1 MNINSMFGAVILL
14 LAALILAYFA
24 KKYSVMALEKT
35 DFDQRLMKWGLSKNE
50 EESATFIDTIGT
62 LLYFII
68 VLFFVPFIFNGLGLA
83 GVVDPIGNMFNK
95 FFSYIPNIIAASL
108 IIFIGNLLCKFLK
121 RLLQNILQGMHIDTW
136 YMKVTGQ
143 QGQIKSE
150 DEARLAEVVSN
161 IVYVLLFIP
170 ILTVALETLGIKT
183 ISEPIVG
190 VLNSVMSAVPN
201 ILVAVIL
208 LFVGSFIAKLVRDL
222 LESILR
228 TSGINQYSKY
238 LNFKGETVI
247 EISKVIAQVVQA
259 LLIVFFIVEAIS
271 VLNLEVLNTIG
282 TSIIA
287 YIPQVISGAI
297 ILSLG
302 VIGGNILADF
312 LKEVSGSMLFSEFVR
327 YTVIILASFMTL
339 NQLNFATDIVN
350 SAFIII
356 LFAIALAFGLA
367 FGLGGREFAARQL
380 KNIEASIENEME
392 KSSGE
397 VHANQAHQE
406 VTHNEDQAY

>member
-1 MNINSMFGAVILL
+1 MSINSMFGAVILL
-14 LAALILAYFA
+14 IVALILAYFA

-68 VLFFVPFIFNGLGLA
+68 ALFFVPFIFNGLGLA

-95 FFSYIPNIIAASL
+95 FFSYIPNIIAACL

-143 QGQIKSE
+143 EGQIKGE

-312 LKEVSGSMLFSEFVR
+312 LKEVSSSMLFAEFVR

-356 LFAIALAFGLA
+356 LSAIALAFGLA

-380 KNIEASIENEME
+380 KNIEASIENEMD
-392 KSSGE
+392 KSTNDLAGE
-397 VHANQAHQE
+397 QDHQE
-406 VTHNEDQAY
+406 VTHNEDHAY

>member
-95 FFSYIPNIIAASL
+95 FFSYIPNIIAACL